1 MKKALQVIL
10 HILGFPALIALVVLI
25 NLPIIKGGIS
35 YGVMVFVGVIVA
47 AVMALIY
54 YIAFIC
60 VVKSKKKSILKQTVT
75 LCLVVFFTL
84 CGFWIVVDIALPNFF
99 ADATSKTV
107 FYEDLVDNYQAR
119 ADVHVAL
126 KDEYIRRAYNAHNLP
141 RENEEGGYTLEEYQE
156 QGVRNANVQ
165 KLLTIQ
171 FASIDSDGYASFV
184 DPWIGM
190 ANDDRLTIPTLIHLM
205 TDDRTK
211 NMENVD
217 FALYDEALKQVK
229 NDPVL
234 WNVLDMMGK
243 PMDIDMELDGTVSLV
258 INLLSNDLAKIIGDK
273 DILGSPIYIS
283 YNGKA
288 ITLTPSNES
297 RGVLDYMSMAW
308 LNNNGL
314 LYAIVTLI
322 SVRTVFLIFA
332 GWMILTN
339 FMIGLL
345 RGMGKEKVNLVK
357 VKRGKG
363 KEEEPARA
371 DRPANRGYDANQYR
385 YGYVVAPNFYPQINM
400 AEIRRQLIRD
410 SRETR
415 RDDYED

>member
-1 MKKALQVIL
+1 
-10 HILGFPALIALVVLI
+10 
-25 NLPIIKGGIS
+25 
-35 YGVMVFVGVIVA
+35 
-47 AVMALIY
+47 
-54 YIAFIC
+54 
-60 VVKSKKKSILKQTVT
+60 
-75 LCLVVFFTL
+75 
-84 CGFWIVVDIALPNFF
+84 
-99 ADATSKTV
+99 
-107 FYEDLVDNYQAR
+107 
-119 ADVHVAL
+119 
-126 KDEYIRRAYNAHNLP
+126 
-141 RENEEGGYTLEEYQE
+141 
-156 QGVRNANVQ
+156 
-165 KLLTIQ
+165 
-171 FASIDSDGYASFV
+171 
-184 DPWIGM
+184 
-190 ANDDRLTIPTLIHLM
+190 
-205 TDDRTK
+205 
-211 NMENVD
+211 MENVD

-243 PMDIDMELDGTVSLV
+243 PMDIDMELDGTVSLL
-258 INLLSNDLAKIIGDK
+258 INLLGGDLAKIIGDK

-283 YNGKA
+283 YQNKA

-332 GWMILTN
+332 GWMILIN

-371 DRPANRGYDANQYR
+371 DRPANSGYDANQYR
-385 YGYVVAPNFYPQINM
+385 FGYVVAPNFYPQINM